1 VGTCKP
7 IISAD
12 PYEIHSIYSDDEV
25 DQAMTQESLKIDV
38 KRALNELKDKEREV
52 LEAYYGFKGK
62 PKALDEIA
70 NKYGLSRE
78 RIRQIHVKAIR
89 KLRVKSTYAHS
100 PVRHLQYYIPGSYK
114 LLEGKPYY
122 AIHHHLPKKTIS
134 PKLTRRA
141 DGTFA
146 RRSKERLPKVIH
158 LGDPDV
164 THTPKPTPKPIPKEI
179 KKASPSYEE
188 PKKPIAR
195 CLNCP
200 NPRVSKDNLCSGCQD
215 LKDKGYKLVYYERY
229 LKRNRRSKDY
239 EIYIK
244 RRRRKRELI
253 AGKKKDT
260 DGFRLF
266 SQRFIDKLD
275 EIL

>member
-1 VGTCKP
+1 MGTCKP

-52 LEAYYGFKGK
+52 LEAYYGFKGN

-100 PVRHLQYYIPGSYK
+100 PVRHLQYYIPGNFT
-114 LLEGKPYY
+114 
-122 AIHHHLPKKTIS
+122 LPKFHRGYS
-134 PKLTRRA
+134 HTRIERGYKPA
-141 DGTFA
+141 
-146 RRSKERLPKVIH
+146 KKRLPKVIH
-158 LGDPDV
+158 LGSWPDA
-164 THTPKPTPKPIPKEI
+164 THTPKPIPKPIPKEI
-179 KKASPSYEE
+179 KKASPCYEE
-188 PKKPIAR
+188 PKKPIVR

-200 NPRVSKDNLCSGCQD
+200 NPRVSKDDLCSGCQD
-215 LKDKGYKLVYYERY
+215 MKDKGYKLVYYERY
-229 LKRNRRSKDY
+229 LKRNRLPKDY
-239 EIYIK
+239 EIYVK
-244 RRRRKRELI
+244 RRRRKGEKNKVKREFKLTLI
-253 AGKKKDT
+253 SDRAIELLSE
-260 DGFRLF
+260 DG
-266 SQRFIDKLD
+266 
-275 EIL
+275 

>member
-1 VGTCKP
+1 MGTCKP
-7 IISAD
+7 ITSAD

-52 LEAYYGFKGK
+52 LEAYYGLKGK

-100 PVRHLQYYIPGSYK
+100 PVRHLQYYIPGSFK
-114 LLEGKPYY
+114 
-122 AIHHHLPKKTIS
+122 LPKK
-134 PKLTRRA
+134 
-141 DGTFA
+141 
-146 RRSKERLPKVIH
+146 RLPKVIH
-158 LGDPDV
+158 LGSWPDA
-164 THTPKPTPKPIPKEI
+164 THTPKPIPKPIPKEI
-179 KKASPSYEE
+179 KKASPFYEE

-200 NPRVSKDNLCSGCQD
+200 NPRVSKFNLCSGCQD

-229 LKRNRRSKDY
+229 LKKLGVY
-239 EIYIK
+239 
-244 RRRRKRELI
+244 
-253 AGKKKDT
+253 KKDEPK
-260 DGFRLF
+260 GGLF

>member
-1 VGTCKP
+1 VGTYKP
-7 IISAD
+7 ITSAD
-12 PYEIHSIYSDDEV
+12 PYETYSVYSDDEI

-38 KRALNELKDKEREV
+38 KRALNELKDREREV

-89 KLRVKSTYAHS
+89 RLRVKSTHQKS
-100 PVRHLQYYIPGSYK
+100 PVRHLQYYVAGSFNRPLSKY
-114 LLEGKPYY
+114 L
-122 AIHHHLPKKTIS
+122 IKKELYPQIYQR
-134 PKLTRRA
+134 LTQEQMVS
-141 DGTFA
+141 FV
-146 RRSKERLPKVIH
+146 RRSKKRLPKVIH
-158 LGDPDV
+158 LGDPDA
-164 THTPKPTPKPIPKEI
+164 THTPKPIPKEI
-179 KKASPSYEE
+179 KKASPFYEE
-188 PKKPIAR
+188 PKKPIVR

-200 NPRVSKDNLCSGCQD
+200 NPRVSKDDLCSGCQD

-229 LKRNRRSKDY
+229 LKKLGVY
-239 EIYIK
+239 
-244 RRRRKRELI
+244 
-253 AGKKKDT
+253 KKDEPK
-260 DGFRLF
+260 GGLF